1 MRLIGFASGLTTTY
15 RLLALALGAMFVQQ
29 TFAAIGRSLPS
40 VIAPAIMDDL
50 AIDHAWLGVYVA
62 ISAAA
67 SLGFQ
72 LGCGSF
78 ILRYGALRMS
88 QAALVM
94 LAIGLGFGAL
104 SGPIWFFAV
113 AAIIGGGGAA
123 VSTPASSHLLGRYSP
138 PKYAP
143 LVFSLKQTAVPAG
156 LLFSG
161 ILGPFMV
168 ALWGWRGA
176 LVAAALGCLA
186 FTLMLQPLRRAF
198 DSDRQPEQRF
208 HMSDFLTTITS
219 VTKDR
224 ELRALSVACFAFNGL
239 QTVFTSYFVTYLV
252 KGLDYS
258 LAAAGLVFS
267 IVMVI
272 AVPCR
277 ILWGWVG
284 SAWVSPRV
292 VMGGLALGMAVSS
305 VLTGLYGAEWPV
317 VLVGL
322 VAAGMSATAMS
333 WHGVLLSETARLA
346 PPGQRG
352 AATGGVLSFGQ
363 LGGLLLP
370 LVYAL
375 LLGTTGSY
383 GAGFVV
389 GGIPA
394 LWVGWELLRRRPG
407 AAAG

>member
-1 MRLIGFASGLTTTY
+1 MRILGGGRPLRPI
-15 RLLALALGAMFVQQ
+15 LLLALGAMFVQQ

-50 AIDHAWLGVYVA
+50 SVDHAWLGVYVG

-94 LAIGLGFGAL
+94 LAVGLGAAAMA
-104 SGPIWFFAV
+104 GPIWLFAV
-113 AAIIGGGGAA
+113 AAVIGGGGAA
-123 VSTPASSHLLGRYSP
+123 VSTPSSSHLLGRYSP
-138 PKYAP
+138 PRYAP

-156 LLFSG
+156 LLLSG
-161 ILGPFMV
+161 ILGPLLTGLV
-168 ALWGWRGA
+168 DWRGA
-176 LVAAALGCLA
+176 LLAAAAGCLA
-186 FTLMLQPLRRAF
+186 FTLALQPLRREF
-198 DSDRQPEQRF
+198 DSDRQPSRRF
-208 HMSDFLTTITS
+208 RFSDFGTTITA
-219 VTKDR
+219 VTRVR
-224 ELRALSVACFAFNGL
+224 ELRALSIACFAFNGL

-252 KGLDYS
+252 ALGYG
-258 LAAAGLVFS
+258 LAAAGFVFS
-267 IVMVI
+267 MAMVV

-277 ILWGWVG
+277 ILWGWV
-284 SAWVSPRV
+284 SSVHASPRA
-292 VMGGLALGMAVSS
+292 VMGVLALGMAVSS
-305 VLTGLYGAEWPV
+305 VLTGLYGAAWPV
-317 VLVGL
+317 VLIGA
-322 VAAGMSATAMS
+322 VAAGLSATAMS

-346 PPGQRG
+346 PAGNRG

-375 LLGTTGSY
+375 LLSTTGSY
-383 GAGFVV
+383 GIGFIVC
-389 GGIPA
+389 GLPA
-394 LWVGWELLRRRPG
+394 LWVGWELLRSSPATPNDAEAR
-407 AAAG
+407 